1 MKSFPALMFT
11 VLLIAGPLEVFSAD
25 CSSAPRI
32 PSYLGRGYDVVFG
45 NPSTDSVDPGF
56 RYDVIVFDYKTG
68 ATTEDR
74 SFSIP
79 DGVSPQKTQSC
90 TYISQVSEFRGTQSY
105 QNDLKVNVKIG
116 GGYEGPAVQA
126 SFTASMGY
134 KNMEQKF

>member
-68 ATTEDR
+68 ATTEDKA
-74 SFSIP
+74 
-79 DGVSPQKTQSC
+79 SPYLMESHLKKLSHALIVHKLASLGGLNPIKM
-90 TYISQVSEFRGTQSY
+90 ISKST
-105 QNDLKVNVKIG
+105 
-116 GGYEGPAVQA
+116 
-126 SFTASMGY
+126 
-134 KNMEQKF
+134 